1 MKTFKFIIAY
11 IFAVLAFMLVIAEI
25 DTAPIVFYAIKLS
38 SIAVAYKCV
47 KVMCNQHII
56 NLDE

>member
-1 MKTFKFIIAY
+1 MKTLKFIIAY
-11 IFAVLAFMLVIAEI
+11 VFAVLAFMVVIAEI
-25 DTAPIVFYAIKLS
+25 DTTPIAFYVIKLL

-56 NLDE
+56 NIDE